1 MAPHERH
8 LRPGGDRGRLDA
20 NTARSV
26 RPADG
31 FWRGPTGLALER
43 FLLGELVY
51 LVRDWVADGHVDRW
65 L

>member
-1 MAPHERH
+1 MNAIYGQEAIEV
-8 LRPGGDRGRLDA
+8 GVDA

-26 RPADG
+26 RPADRV
-31 FWRGPTGLALER
+31 WRGPTGLALER

-51 LVRDWVADGHVDRW
+51 LVRGWVADGHVDPW